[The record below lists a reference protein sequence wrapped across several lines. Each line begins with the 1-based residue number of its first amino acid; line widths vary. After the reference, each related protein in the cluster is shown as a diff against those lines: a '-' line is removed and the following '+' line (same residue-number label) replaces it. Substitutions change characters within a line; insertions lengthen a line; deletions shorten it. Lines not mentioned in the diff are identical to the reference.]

1 MGVVE
6 SGQEP
11 PHETIRLRVGCRC
24 SYENAAA
31 TPAVI
36 QVAPRR
42 GEACEVLREEWDVTP
57 VATLEPF
64 TDLYGNRNQ
73 RTRMAEGSV
82 DMRFDA
88 LVELPARADDVGEDA
103 PQHP

>member
-42 GEACEVLREEWDVTP
+42 DEACEVLSEVWDITP
-57 VATLEPF
+57 PAPLEPF

-73 RTRMAEGSV
+73 RTRLAEGPV
-82 DMRFDA
+82 ELRFDA
-88 LVELPARADDVGEDA
+88 LVEVSARADDVGE
-103 PQHP
+103 